1 MKKSYN
7 PILRNG
13 ELNPLE
19 KKEVQV
25 IQLLCDGNNI
35 ESVAKSL
42 FKSKDTINNY
52 IRLAKTKL
60 NAGSRDQ
67 LIAMAV
73 KKELV
78 DVTF

>member
-1 MKKSYN
+1 MRKNYN
-7 PILRNG
+7 PILRSG

-35 ESVAKSL
+35 ESVAKIL

-60 NAGSRDQ
+60 NADSRDQ

-78 DVTF
+78 DVIF